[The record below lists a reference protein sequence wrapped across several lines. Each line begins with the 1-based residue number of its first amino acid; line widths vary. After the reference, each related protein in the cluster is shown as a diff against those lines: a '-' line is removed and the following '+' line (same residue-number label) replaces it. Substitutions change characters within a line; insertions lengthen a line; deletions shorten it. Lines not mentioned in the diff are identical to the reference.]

1 MATTSTRRITPSA
14 QTMHF
19 PPALSAAILLMPIQM
34 EADGS
39 SSHRRSHGFADGI
52 VGCGFP
58 TRPVAR
64 AAMAER
70 RSIRKP
76 AGCRRGGG
84 ETLGAEASETSTLTS
99 TLTSGTTVTARM
111 GSHSSSSARKE
122 TSWKNG
128 RSPLGLKSIL
138 ATNRPKRRGSAT
150 ERTTFVPLVRSVN
163 RRLAMA
169 PSAARRSMRNPV
181 ARRECMKKTS
191 SSDLVNFDRQGNRAV
206 ATHTTDLVSF
216 DRQGNRA
223 VATHTTGKTA
233 HESRGSHSMR
243 TRTEMSNMPST
254 RFETLAK
261 SHKFHFGGGVPLQ
274 HANINVRV
282 NLRERLAG
290 GVSCSYCSFRLRW
303 LTAAL
308 LLRERCNDTQGGSR
322 SRYMYMYEYEQLP
335 SPAREPAQR

>member
-1 MATTSTRRITPSA
+1 
-14 QTMHF
+14 
-19 PPALSAAILLMPIQM
+19 
-34 EADGS
+34 
-39 SSHRRSHGFADGI
+39 
-52 VGCGFP
+52 
-58 TRPVAR
+58 
-64 AAMAER
+64 MAER

-206 ATHTTDLVSF
+206 ATHTT
-216 DRQGNRA
+216 
-223 VATHTTGKTA
+223 GKTA

-261 SHKFHFGGGVPLQ
+261 SHKFHFLGGVPLQ

-322 SRYMYMYEYEQLP
+322 SRYSSTCTSKTNSKRHVLK
-335 SPAREPAQR
+335 SSVGR